1 VAEYRRTSDATVRDD
16 SGELNRDGHD
26 GKSEHD
32 NDREIREIRATDIE
46 PYTGLRYL
54 SKLFRFM
61 AVILLLLLVA
71 EIVTGIYTQGAGSV
85 PTLLGEASR
94 LIVLAGVLWGTGD
107 LAHLIIDVGHDVRAA
122 RILMARVAHAAR
134 LSGSGGPTR
143 GELERMALDTTRVDR
158 GADRVDERAAAPR
171 PRLVDRPHDDDHP
184 PPIP

>member
-1 VAEYRRTSDATVRDD
+1 VAEYRRVSDAPVQDD
-16 SGELNRDGHD
+16 IGELNRDAHD

-32 NDREIREIRATDIE
+32 KDREIREIRATDIE

-71 EIVTGIYTQGAGSV
+71 EIVTGVYTQGAASV

-134 LSGSGGPTR
+134 LGGPVGPTR
-143 GELERMALDTTRVDR
+143 GELERTSFDTARIER
-158 GADRVDERAAAPR
+158 GTDRVDERAAAPR
-171 PRLVDRPHDDDHP
+171 PLVDRPRDDDHP